1 MLADKDFGLI
11 DALLVSGAGFTVV
24 FLELALLAVLVFLLS
39 KTVRFFLR
47 KAEDKK
53 AAAGSHNPSVEAVP
67 QISAAL
73 SKKSHGQLELVETDE
88 PTAAIIMAI
97 ISNKT
102 QIPLNKLRFIRIRLL
117 EE

>member
-11 DALLVSGAGFTVV
+11 DALLVSVAGFTVV

-47 KAEDKK
+47 KAENKK
-53 AAAGSHNPSVEAVP
+53 AAAGSGNIHVELMP
-67 QISAAL
+67 QVSAAL
-73 SKKSHGQLELVETDE
+73 SQKSQGQLELVETDE

-102 QIPLNKLRFIRIRLL
+102 QIPLNRLRFIRIRLL